1 VSVTKTKSRSRKAA
15 APTSARQARQ
25 FCAAPMPR
33 VEPPPPTRRLLSR
46 KEVCEMTGISYPTI
60 WQHMRRG
67 TFPQSRAVGG
77 RSFWL
82 SDEVAA
88 WIEALPNR
96 QLKPL
101 DESEAVA

>member
-1 VSVTKTKSRSRKAA
+1 
-15 APTSARQARQ
+15 
-25 FCAAPMPR
+25 
-33 VEPPPPTRRLLSR
+33 
-46 KEVCEMTGISYPTI
+46 
-60 WQHMRRG
+60 MRRG